1 MGTPHFMDEA
11 HMWGASA
18 LVLDRTGTSLLRDGD
33 LCCLDGVVPVT
44 RVTVEL
50 CPLPASRQLSSGSK
64 RRL

>member
-1 MGTPHFMDEA
+1 
-11 HMWGASA
+11 MWGASA
-18 LVLDRTGTSLLRDGD
+18 LVLLCDGD
-33 LCCLDGVVPVT
+33 LCCLGGVFPAT

>member
-1 MGTPHFMDEA
+1 
-11 HMWGASA
+11 MWGASA

-50 CPLPASRQLSSGSK
+50 CPLSASRQLSSGSK